1 MNYMAL
7 WHQDWLSGF
16 RGLQESQDVGPKPG
30 KRTLREPL
38 ASYSRESEYRNLRLC
53 PECTRLDSRYNR
65 PTNLDSSQGEEEL
78 NRPLFRRTAIA
89 RVPAHVD
96 VWKRAAVGISVLILL
111 VAVHLSGAQPQATS
125 TATVSSS
132 KPAVKKT
139 AAAKPTSVESL
150 PAPLKSYGSVN
161 APIKMEVFT
170 DYQCPSCR
178 NMFEETLR
186 PLIQSDYITS
196 GKVYLVHHDFP
207 LPAHMYGYEAARW
220 VNAAARVGQFQN
232 VEAALYDNQNSWQAD
247 GNIQKYVAAAVPAS
261 DFKRIE
267 RQISGGCEY
276 QGPAGVK
283 PASLKADAQAGHGC
297 ALDTYIEQ
305 DRALGM
311 KVPVQATPTY
321 VITYKGN
328 KLPAGSGF
336 VSWPILK
343 QFFDSLLS
351 Q

>member
-1 MNYMAL
+1 M
-7 WHQDWLSGF
+7 F
-16 RGLQESQDVGPKPG
+16 
-30 KRTLREPL
+30 
-38 ASYSRESEYRNLRLC
+38 
-53 PECTRLDSRYNR
+53 
-65 PTNLDSSQGEEEL
+65 
-78 NRPLFRRTAIA
+78 
-89 RVPAHVD
+89 
-96 VWKRAAVGISVLILL
+96 
-111 VAVHLSGAQPQATS
+111 VAVALAALAFVPSSRALPQAASTS
-125 TATVSSS
+125 ATSSE
-132 KPAVKKT
+132 KPPARKT
-139 AAAKPTSVESL
+139 AAARPVALENLS
-150 PAPLKSYGSVN
+150 APVKSYGSSN

-186 PLIQSDYITS
+186 PLIQSDYISS

-220 VNAAARVGQFQN
+220 VNAAARVGQFQS

-247 GNIQKYVAAAVPAS
+247 GNIEKYVASAVPAS
-261 DFKRIE
+261 DFKRI
-267 RQISGGCEY
+267 QKLMVGCEY
-276 QGPAGVK
+276 QGPASTK
-283 PASLKADAQAGHGC
+283 PASLKTGVQTSHGC

-311 KVPVQATPTY
+311 KIPVQATPTY

-343 QFFDSLLS
+343 QFFDSLLN

>member
-1 MNYMAL
+1 LNQGLDRWSVPTRISSRFAAL
-7 WHQDWLSGF
+7 RKSVFFAVALAAVAFVPSSRALPQAATTSPT
-16 RGLQESQDVGPKPG
+16 SSAK
-30 KRTLREPL
+30 PL
-38 ASYSRESEYRNLRLC
+38 A
-53 PECTRLDSRYNR
+53 
-65 PTNLDSSQGEEEL
+65 
-78 NRPLFRRTAIA
+78 
-89 RVPAHVD
+89 
-96 VWKRAAVGISVLILL
+96 
-111 VAVHLSGAQPQATS
+111 
-125 TATVSSS
+125 
-132 KPAVKKT
+132 KKT
-139 AAAKPTSVESL
+139 AAARPVALENLS
-150 PAPLKSYGSVN
+150 APVKSYGSSS

-186 PLIQSDYITS
+186 PLIQSDYISS

-220 VNAAARVGQFQN
+220 VNAAARVGQFQS

-247 GNIQKYVAAAVPAS
+247 GSIEKYVAAAVPSS
-261 DFKRIE
+261 DFKRI
-267 RQISGGCEY
+267 QKLMVGCEY
-276 QGPAGVK
+276 QGPASTK
-283 PASLKADAQAGHGC
+283 PASLKTGVQPSRGC

-311 KVPVQATPTY
+311 KIPVQATPTY
-321 VITYKGN
+321 VISYKGN

>member
-1 MNYMAL
+1 MNYR
-7 WHQDWLSGF
+7 F
-16 RGLQESQDVGPKPG
+16 RCFPM
-30 KRTLREPL
+30 
-38 ASYSRESEYRNLRLC
+38 
-53 PECTRLDSRYNR
+53 
-65 PTNLDSSQGEEEL
+65 
-78 NRPLFRRTAIA
+78 
-89 RVPAHVD
+89 
-96 VWKRAAVGISVLILL
+96 AVGFLRRSATLKSAALGFAVLATLAL
-111 VAVHLSGAQPQATS
+111 TQATHALPQAS
-125 TATVSSS
+125 SSSSSTVSSS
-132 KPAVKKT
+132 KAPAKK
-139 AAAKPTSVESL
+139 
-150 PAPLKSYGSVN
+150 PAPAARPAAVENLSAPVKSYGSSS

-186 PLIQSDYITS
+186 PLIQSDYISS

-247 GNIQKYVAAAVPAS
+247 GNIQKYIAAAVPAS
-261 DFKRIE
+261 DFKRIA
-267 RQISGGCEY
+267 RQMVGCEY
-276 QGPAGVK
+276 QGPAAAK
-283 PASLKADAQAGHGC
+283 PASLKTGAQASHGC

-321 VITYKGN
+321 VISYKGQ
-328 KLPAGSGF
+328 KLPSGSGF
-336 VSWPILK
+336 VSWQILR